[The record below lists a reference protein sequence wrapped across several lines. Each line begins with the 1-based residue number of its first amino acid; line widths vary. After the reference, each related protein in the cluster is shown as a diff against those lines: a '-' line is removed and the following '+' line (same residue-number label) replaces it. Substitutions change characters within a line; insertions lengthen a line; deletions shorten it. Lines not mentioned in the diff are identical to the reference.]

1 MSCPAIR
8 PCINF
13 HQTNFFLPT
22 VPFPERG
29 ISNDPHALLSVSVLK
44 KFYRKFGKNFL
55 INLLSNL
62 IGFYV
67 KFVSRFVRNRSRLI
81 NGRGYVRGSSSR
93 GRRKKKAAG
102 GRDDLEIWCF
112 SRSLTPLRARNEQ
125 VVVDARFTVSDIFTR
140 WSSPSLIRHALLHPR
155 RKRLPPLFLPLSFPT
170 PHPCWC
176 WPSTAYILPR
186 FSSLLRGTGFITLS

>member
-44 KFYRKFGKNFL
+44 KFYRKFG
-55 INLLSNL
+55 
-62 IGFYV
+62 
-67 KFVSRFVRNRSRLI
+67 SRFVRNRSRLI

-170 PHPCWC
+170 LHPCWC